1 MIELQNIQINE
12 ISLGNIPV
20 TKIELGDFR
29 VWPDTYVYSLTL
41 KSVNYSSSTNKV
53 HATGYDYV
61 TFVCDFY
68 IATTG
73 GTLIEAET
81 DVIATPSA
89 QYFIENNGG
98 KLYYDYY
105 NYKATQVMPNDTA
118 SVRLTYRGATTTT
131 TFAFAGNTSSIN
143 YETTPVSLSTWLAD
157 ASGGTLTY
165 TGGTY
170 TQIRHWSSGFDE
182 QIGETYDIQFG
193 QASNS
198 VATSV
203 YGYVYAA
210 DKEITIET
218 LGKNTTTAQTYYE
231 FHSTYPSTVNI
242 TFTVYQKKNAVTSTD
257 TVWKAKNARTG
268 EYFENNRVT
277 VPAAPTSGDS
287 TFGSLIVQVDFT
299 QYRKWESNADEYS
312 SPVPIPT
319 SVYYDNLIVHDDS
332 GTYMGQQNYDGCIV
346 SHSPGTESVM
356 FNYVPNTAPYTKES
370 NIIFHGTFQNVEKGT
385 SLEVSQEE
393 AE

>member
-1 MIELQNIQINE
+1 MIDLKQIDVITFGTTPIKL
-12 ISLGNIPV
+12 ISFGSTP
-20 TKIELGDFR
+20 
-29 VWPDTYVYSLTL
+29 VWPSDYSYVLYF
-41 KSVNYSSSTNKV
+41 KSVTYSSTTNKV
-53 HATGYDYV
+53 HATGSDYV
-61 TFVCDFY
+61 TFVCDY
-68 IATTG
+68 AKIRTST
-73 GTLIEAET
+73 GTLVEVET

-105 NYKATQVMPNDTA
+105 NYKATQVMPNDTT

-143 YETTPVSLSTWLAD
+143 YETTPVSLTTWLAD

-182 QIGETYDIQFG
+182 QLGEAQDIEFG
-193 QASNS
+193 YASNS

-203 YGYVYAA
+203 YGWVYAE
-210 DKEITIET
+210 DKEITIDS

-242 TFTVYQKKNAVTSTD
+242 TFTVYQKKNAVTATQ

-268 EYFENNRVT
+268 EYFEHNRT
-277 VPAAPTSGDS
+277 IVPAAPSSGDS
-287 TFGSLIVQVDFT
+287 TFGSLIVQVDYT
-299 QYRKWESNADEYS
+299 QYRKWESNAEEYG
-312 SPVPIPT
+312 SPVAIPA
-319 SVYYDNLIVHDDS
+319 SVYYDNIIVYDDS

-346 SHSPGTESVM
+346 SHSRGDNSVM
-356 FNYVPNTAPYTKES
+356 FNYIPNTAAYTKES
-370 NIIFHGTFQNVEKGT
+370 SIIFHGTFQNVENGT
-385 SLEVSQEE
+385 SLDVMQEA